1 MFLLSAGNFTFFT
14 HLLDVYP
21 PVQKNLP
28 HLFSLVLVVGCIN
41 VILLSLLSYG
51 RATKPALIVVLLLS
65 AVVAYFM
72 DAYQVIIDN
81 NMIDNVLQT
90 DMAESLDL
98 VSYKLMF
105 YLVFLGLAPAYIV
118 YRTSITKQS
127 FRQAAF
133 SRGRLLLG
141 AMALVVVNI
150 LLFGGFYASLAREH
164 KPLRYYAN
172 PAYYLYAMGKTIGH
186 VFKDETY
193 ILNVVGGDAKIP
205 DSDEDRELL
214 ILVVGETARADRFS
228 LNGYARETN
237 PLLAKE
243 MVASF
248 TNTWACGTSTA
259 VSVPCMFS
267 IYDQEA
273 FSKEKANH
281 TENLLDVLRRS
292 GVNVIWLDNNSD
304 SKGVAMRVP
313 YQSYKSPDVN
323 PECDSE
329 CRDVGM
335 LKNLQHYIDQH
346 PNGDIFIVLH
356 QMGNHGPAYYKR
368 YPHGFER
375 FRPVCQTNEL
385 AECDRSAIDNTY
397 DNAILYTDY
406 FLAQVIDLLKKN
418 NDQFEAAMLYV
429 SDHGESLGENN
440 LYLHGLPELL
450 APQVQKRVPMIFWFS
465 ESFKEDGI
473 SVDLLRPQISDRY
486 SHDNLFHTV
495 LGLFEVETAVYD
507 RNKDLIKR
515 GSVH

>member
-1 MFLLSAGNFTFFT
+1 MFLMTVGNFTFFT

-21 PVQKNLP
+21 PVLKNLP
-28 HLFSLVLVVGCIN
+28 HLFSLVSVFGCIN
-41 VILLSLLSYG
+41 VILLSLLSIG
-51 RATKPALIVVLLLS
+51 RATKGVLIVVLLLS
-65 AVVAYFM
+65 SVAAYFM
-72 DAYQVIIDN
+72 DSYQVIIDN
-81 NMIDNVLQT
+81 DMIDNALKT

-98 VSYKLMF
+98 ISYKLIL
-105 YLVFLGLAPAYIV
+105 YLVFLGLLPSYMV

-127 FRQAAF
+127 FRQAVF
-133 SRGRLLLG
+133 SRSKLLLG
-141 AMALVVVNI
+141 AMTLVVANI
-150 LLFGGFYASLAREH
+150 LLFGSFYASLAREH
-164 KPLRYYAN
+164 KSLRYYAN
-172 PAYYLYAMGKTIGH
+172 PSYYLYAIGKTIGG
-186 VFKDETY
+186 VFKEESHA
-193 ILNVVGGDAKIP
+193 LKVVGVDAKIS
-205 DSDEDRELL
+205 DSDDDRELL

-243 MVASF
+243 AVASF
-248 TNTWACGTSTA
+248 TNTWSCGTSTA

-273 FSKEKANH
+273 FSKEKAIH
-281 TENLLDVLRRS
+281 TENLLDVLQRS
-292 GVNVIWLDNNSD
+292 GVNVVWLDNNSD

-323 PECDSE
+323 PECDNE

-346 PNGDIFIVLH
+346 PTGDIFIVLH

-368 YPHGFER
+368 YPSDFER

-385 AECDRSAIDNTY
+385 AECDRTAIDNTY

-418 NDQFEAAMLYV
+418 DVQFEAGMFYV

-440 LYLHGLPELL
+440 LYLHGLPDLL
-450 APQVQKRVPMIFWFS
+450 APQVQKQVPMIFWFS
-465 ESFKEDGI
+465 DSFEEDGV
-473 SVDLLRPQISDRY
+473 SVDLLRPRIADRY

-495 LGLFEVETAVYD
+495 LGLFEVETEVYD

-515 GSVH
+515 SLVH